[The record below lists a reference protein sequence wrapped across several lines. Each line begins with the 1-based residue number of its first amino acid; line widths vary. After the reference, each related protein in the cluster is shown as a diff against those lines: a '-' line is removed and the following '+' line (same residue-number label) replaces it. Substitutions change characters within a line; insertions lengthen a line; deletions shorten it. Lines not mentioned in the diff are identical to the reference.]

1 VSGGCYSTATGN
13 AAGRPEPAFDGA
25 RATGLGA
32 SSIIWG
38 VTAKPRIP
46 LFPLPDV
53 VHFPRTD
60 LKLHIFEPR
69 YRKMIRDVAGR
80 EEAVRWI
87 GMVLLKPGN
96 EPGPVTEPE
105 IFPGGTAGRLVDI
118 DYLPDGRSNIVL
130 HGEFRFAVE
139 REVGGLA
146 VPYRRAIVRPLAEPS
161 VDEDDPDVIAVRNEL
176 VTTCKRLSV
185 EMGDLFPG
193 AAEDVVALE
202 AGRSFESLVNG
213 LAAALD
219 LPAVR
224 KIDLLD
230 SSLPDR
236 ATELVRILRS
246 RRRFLDLLG
255 PYRHLAGQA
264 EWN

>member
-1 VSGGCYSTATGN
+1 M
-13 AAGRPEPAFDGA
+13 
-25 RATGLGA
+25 
-32 SSIIWG
+32 
-38 VTAKPRIP
+38 TAKPRIP

-69 YRKMIRDVAGR
+69 YRKMIRDVAER
-80 EEAVRWI
+80 DEAVRWI
-87 GMVLLKPGN
+87 GMVLLKPGS
-96 EPGPVTEPE
+96 GPSPAAEPE

-130 HGEFRFAVE
+130 RGEFRFAVE
-139 REVGGLA
+139 REVGGPA
-146 VPYRRAIVRPLAEPS
+146 VPYRRAIVRPLAEPA
-161 VDEDDPDVIAVRNEL
+161 VDEDDPGVIAVRSEL
-176 VTTCKRLSV
+176 VATCKRLSV

-202 AGRSFESLVNG
+202 SGRSFESLVNG

-224 KIDLLD
+224 KIDLLE
-230 SSLPDR
+230 SSLPER
-236 ATELVRILRS
+236 ASELVKILRS
-246 RRRFLDLLG
+246 RQKVLNLLA
-255 PYRHLAGQA
+255 PYRHLADGA

>member
-1 VSGGCYSTATGN
+1 MS
-13 AAGRPEPAFDGA
+13 
-25 RATGLGA
+25 
-32 SSIIWG
+32 
-38 VTAKPRIP
+38 AKPSIP

-60 LKLHIFEPR
+60 LRLHIFEPR
-69 YRKMIRDVAGR
+69 YRKMIRDVVDR

-96 EPGPVTEPE
+96 EADSGAAPE

-139 REVGGLA
+139 REVGGVSL
-146 VPYRRAIVRPLAEPS
+146 PYRRAIVRPLAEPS

-176 VTTCKRLSV
+176 VTTCNHLSA

-193 AAEDVVALE
+193 AAQDVVALE
-202 AGRSFESLVNG
+202 SGRSFESLVNG

-224 KIDLLD
+224 KIDLLE
-230 SSLPDR
+230 SSLPER

-246 RRRFLDLLG
+246 RRRVLDLLG
-255 PYRHLAGQA
+255 PFRRLAEQA